1 VPTTWPLA
9 GREEDIAS
17 ALAVI
22 GGEQAGILLVGAAG
36 VGKSRVAEEL
46 ADRLAA
52 SGHHV
57 ARLAGSAA
65 TSSLPLAAAAP
76 LLPADVADSGLP
88 ALLSFRR
95 ALAEAADGRPVVL
108 VVDDVHLLDEASAT
122 LVHQVTVSGEASL
135 VATQRSGTV
144 APDVVERLWWDGL
157 VNRVEIRPLPRTA
170 AEDLAGSIAG
180 RPLDATAAERLWTLT
195 EGNPLF
201 VRELL
206 LAEKDT
212 NGNRSAASADDE
224 VTPGVAPTEPSSS
237 RVADDAVP
245 RLADLVHR
253 RLAGL
258 DADARDLLRAIA
270 FGEPLGAGELDHL
283 APSSTLVVL
292 ERAGLI
298 AADDDERRL
307 VVRVV
312 HPFYGE
318 VLRAETPPDERRA
331 ILYRLAEGLQATGA
345 RRRGDAVRLATWSVE
360 SGLDVDGAVLA
371 RAAEV
376 ARFSN
381 DYELA
386 ERLARVA
393 FDRQRTFAVGQVL
406 ADVLYQSGQ
415 GPETLALADELD
427 ALAAT
432 DDERAMAA
440 MVRAISEYWHAGRE
454 APALRAL
461 DPVDLLARSEW
472 TDEAVCVRATLLA
485 FAGRPGPA
493 RDLAGPLIA
502 RPPGRVHIQAALAL
516 SQALRTQVQPVAA
529 LDVVDTAIDVYAA
542 LGEQGLLI
550 GLRELGAARIAN
562 LVDAGRF
569 TEAEEFAET
578 LARQAESTGESSRT
592 AHALLSEGW
601 LRLQQGRTAA
611 AVDALVASARSFE
624 LMGHWGMQRWARAA
638 LALAH
643 AQRGDA
649 AAARAELVSVDAADG
664 HPARVFDSAVH
675 RARAWVAWL
684 DGDQDEAH
692 RLLLVGADT
701 LTATG
706 DANGEVACLHDLV
719 RLGRADDVRDR
730 LVAVLAGGEGE
741 LYALLRAH
749 VEAVCDRSAD
759 ALGAAAEGFAAVG
772 AWLLASEAAH
782 AADEAA
788 RADGD
793 PRSAAAWAV
802 KGEQWRA
809 RCDEVRSPG
818 LVAASAPVPLTRRER
833 EVAQLAAE
841 GLPRKDMAE
850 QLYVGV
856 RTVDSHLVRIYAK
869 LGVRNR
875 AELATALETQLA
887 S

>member
-1 VPTTWPLA
+1 MPTTWPLA

-95 ALAEAADGRPVVL
+95 VLAEAADGRPVVL

-212 NGNRSAASADDE
+212 RRRPSRASADDA
-224 VTPGVAPTEPSSS
+224 GSAEPSSS

-245 RLADLVHR
+245 RLADLVQR
-253 RLAGL
+253 RLTGL

-312 HPFYGE
+312 HPFSGE

-331 ILYRLAEGLQATGA
+331 ILYR
-345 RRRGDAVRLATWSVE
+345 
-360 SGLDVDGAVLA
+360 
-371 RAAEV
+371 
-376 ARFSN
+376 
-381 DYELA
+381 
-386 ERLARVA
+386 
-393 FDRQRTFAVGQVL
+393 
-406 ADVLYQSGQ
+406 
-415 GPETLALADELD
+415 
-427 ALAAT
+427 
-432 DDERAMAA
+432 
-440 MVRAISEYWHAGRE
+440 
-454 APALRAL
+454 
-461 DPVDLLARSEW
+461 
-472 TDEAVCVRATLLA
+472 
-485 FAGRPGPA
+485 
-493 RDLAGPLIA
+493 
-502 RPPGRVHIQAALAL
+502 
-516 SQALRTQVQPVAA
+516 
-529 LDVVDTAIDVYAA
+529 
-542 LGEQGLLI
+542 
-550 GLRELGAARIAN
+550 
-562 LVDAGRF
+562 
-569 TEAEEFAET
+569 
-578 LARQAESTGESSRT
+578 
-592 AHALLSEGW
+592 
-601 LRLQQGRTAA
+601 
-611 AVDALVASARSFE
+611 
-624 LMGHWGMQRWARAA
+624 
-638 LALAH
+638 
-643 AQRGDA
+643 
-649 AAARAELVSVDAADG
+649 
-664 HPARVFDSAVH
+664 
-675 RARAWVAWL
+675 
-684 DGDQDEAH
+684 
-692 RLLLVGADT
+692 
-701 LTATG
+701 
-706 DANGEVACLHDLV
+706 
-719 RLGRADDVRDR
+719 
-730 LVAVLAGGEGE
+730 
-741 LYALLRAH
+741 
-749 VEAVCDRSAD
+749 
-759 ALGAAAEGFAAVG
+759 
-772 AWLLASEAAH
+772 
-782 AADEAA
+782 
-788 RADGD
+788 
-793 PRSAAAWAV
+793 
-802 KGEQWRA
+802 
-809 RCDEVRSPG
+809 
-818 LVAASAPVPLTRRER
+818 
-833 EVAQLAAE
+833 
-841 GLPRKDMAE
+841 
-850 QLYVGV
+850 
-856 RTVDSHLVRIYAK
+856 
-869 LGVRNR
+869 
-875 AELATALETQLA
+875 
-887 S
+887 

>member
-1 VPTTWPLA
+1 MAGVATVWPLA
-9 GREEDIAS
+9 GRDEDITS
-17 ALAVI
+17 ALAAI
-22 GGEQAGILLVGAAG
+22 EGEGSGLLLVGAAG
-36 VGKSRVAEEL
+36 VGKSRVADEVAE
-46 ADRLAA
+46 RLALA
-52 SGHHV
+52 GHHV
-57 ARLAGSAA
+57 PRMAGSAA
-65 TSSLPLAAAAP
+65 TAALPLAAAAP
-76 LLPADVADSGLP
+76 LLPADLIDSGLP

-95 ALAEAADGRPVVL
+95 SLAEAAGGRPIAL
-108 VVDDVHLLDEASAT
+108 VVDDAHLLDEASAT
-122 LVHQVTVSGEASL
+122 LVHQLVAAGEAKI

-144 APDVVERLWWDGL
+144 APDVIERLWWDGL
-157 VNRVEIRPLPRTA
+157 VRRVEIAPLPRAA
-170 AEDLAGSIAG
+170 AEELAASIAG
-180 RPLDATAAERLWTLT
+180 RPLDAAAAERVWTLT

-206 LAEKDT
+206 LAERDVP
-212 NGNRSAASADDE
+212 AAVEAEESQPARAD
-224 VTPGVAPTEPSSS
+224 S

-258 DADARDLLRAIA
+258 DAEARDLLRAIA
-270 FGEPLGAGELDHL
+270 FGEPVGAGELDHL
-283 APSSTLVVL
+283 ASSATLVAH

-318 VLRAETPPDERRA
+318 VLRAETPPEQRRE

-345 RRRGDAVRLATWSVE
+345 RRRGDVVRLATWSVE
-360 SGLDVDGAVLA
+360 SGLPVEGAVLA

-381 DYELA
+381 DFELA
-386 ERLARVA
+386 ERLAREA
-393 FDRQRTFAVGQVL
+393 LARQRTFPVGQVL

-427 ALAAT
+427 GLATT
-432 DDERAMAA
+432 DDERAMAG
-440 MVRAISEYWHAGRE
+440 MVRAISEFWHHGDE
-454 APALRAL
+454 AAAMRAL
-461 DPVDLLARSEW
+461 DPVDLLPRTEW
-472 TDEAVCVRATLLA
+472 TDEAVCVRGTLLA
-485 FAGRPGPA
+485 FAGKPQPA
-493 RDLAGPLIA
+493 RDLSEPLME

-516 SQALRTQVQPVAA
+516 SQALRSQLRPVSAGE
-529 LDVVDTAIDVYAA
+529 VVDGAIEVYAS

-550 GLRELGAARIAN
+550 GNRELGAARVAN

-569 TEAEEFAET
+569 TEAEDFAEA
-578 LARQAESTGESSRT
+578 LARQAEATGEASRT
-592 AHALLSEGW
+592 AHTLLSEGW

-611 AVDALVASARSFE
+611 AVEALTASARSFE

-643 AQRGDA
+643 AQRGEAGPARTELA
-649 AAARAELVSVDAADG
+649 AVDAADG
-664 HPARVFDSAVH
+664 HPARVFDSAMH
-675 RARAWVAWL
+675 RARAWLAWL
-684 DGDQDEAH
+684 EDDQAGAH
-692 RLLLVGADT
+692 RLLLAGADA
-701 LTATG
+701 LAATG
-706 DANGEVACLHDLV
+706 DRNGEVACLHDLV
-719 RLGRADDVRDR
+719 RLGRADDVGDR
-730 LVAVLAGGEGE
+730 LVAVLDGAEGT

-749 VEAVCDRSAD
+749 TEAVRDRSAD
-759 ALGAAAEGFAAVG
+759 ALGAAAEGFAEVG

-788 RADGD
+788 RAAGD

-841 GLPRKDMAE
+841 GLPRKEMAE

-875 AELATALETQLA
+875 AELAQALA